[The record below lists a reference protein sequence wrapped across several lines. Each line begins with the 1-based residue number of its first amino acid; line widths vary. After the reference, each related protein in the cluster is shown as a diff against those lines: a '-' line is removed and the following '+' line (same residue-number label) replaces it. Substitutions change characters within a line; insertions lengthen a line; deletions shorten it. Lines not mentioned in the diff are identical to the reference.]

1 MDTTNANTVTF
12 EKDETNDW
20 HVTVNGEF
28 AGTLIRSWPQ
38 KFSFVH
44 GYVRDRSEACQW
56 EFVPSGE
63 FIGLATPST
72 CEISDGIP
80 ARGAHKQLR
89 KALIDLLTGQAF

>member
-1 MDTTNANTVTF
+1 MDTNAHTVTF

-28 AGTLIRSWPQ
+28 AGTLIRSLPQ

-44 GYVRDRSEACQW
+44 GYVLDRDGAVMW

-63 FIGLATPST
+63 FVGLATPST
-72 CEISDGIP
+72 CEIADGIP
-80 ARGAHKQLR
+80 ARGAQKQLR
-89 KALIDLLTGQAF
+89 KALIDLLTGQA